1 MKTFFMKVF
10 LIIATA
16 LCMLEGLVL
25 VAVGLGQLSSERLL
39 FFYNRLLQTPKS
51 LGTILGV
58 GIFFVILGFTLLIV
72 SSRTKPGRKMITVGK
87 DGKLLSVPQ
96 EAVKSFVKQILE
108 QNPYAKDI
116 SVELIQKE
124 KLIDIRIVAVFNTV
138 SSIHQEVSRIE
149 EVLRDEIN
157 RVFEWKDFKFVFQL
171 RGVSIDTQKKY
182 FSLPVDTQIEQLQE
196 AKNQDAGLV
205 EMDSEEEVPLS
216 EEVLLAKNKV
226 KSKGDLKDKTL
237 LSKMLWGK

>member
-10 LIIATA
+10 LIIASA
-16 LCMLEGLVL
+16 LCMFEGLVL

-39 FFYNRLLQTPKS
+39 FFYNRLLQAPKS

-72 SSRTKPGRKMITVGK
+72 SSRTKPGRKMITIEK
-87 DGKLLSVPQ
+87 DGKALSVPQ
-96 EAVKSFVKQILE
+96 ETVKSFVKQILE
-108 QNPYAKDI
+108 QNPYASDI
-116 SVELIQKE
+116 NVDLDQKE
-124 KLIDIRIVAVFNTV
+124 GWIDIRIAAAFNTV

-149 EVLRDEIN
+149 EVLRNEIN
-157 RVFEWKDFKFVFQL
+157 RVFEWKDFKFIFQL

-182 FSLPVDTQIEQLQE
+182 FSLPDTRTVQPQD
-196 AKNQDAGLV
+196 AKNQDTGV
-205 EMDSEEEVPLS
+205 TEISPEEEAPLA

-226 KSKGDLKDKTL
+226 KGKGGLKDKTL
-237 LSKMLWGK
+237 LSKILWGK